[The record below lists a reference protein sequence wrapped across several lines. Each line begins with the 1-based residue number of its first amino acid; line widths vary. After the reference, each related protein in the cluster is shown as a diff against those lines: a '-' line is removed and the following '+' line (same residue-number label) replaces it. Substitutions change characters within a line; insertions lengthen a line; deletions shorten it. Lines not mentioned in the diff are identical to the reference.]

1 MRFRSLFPWFRR
13 PSADPTPTPDVGS
26 PLWYAYTPEARAR
39 DAHMQARRILEH
51 LMRGHTASRRQMMRA
66 EEQAAPE
73 PEDEERGGCLGA
85 FVVVAA
91 LLTVGL
97 LLASFG
103 VAALAVVR

>member
-1 MRFRSLFPWFRR
+1 MFGALF
-13 PSADPTPTPDVGS
+13 AV
-26 PLWYAYTPEARAR
+26 AAM
-39 DAHMQARRILEH
+39 MQ
-51 LMRGHTASRRQMMRA
+51 QA

-91 LLTVGL
+91 LFTVGL